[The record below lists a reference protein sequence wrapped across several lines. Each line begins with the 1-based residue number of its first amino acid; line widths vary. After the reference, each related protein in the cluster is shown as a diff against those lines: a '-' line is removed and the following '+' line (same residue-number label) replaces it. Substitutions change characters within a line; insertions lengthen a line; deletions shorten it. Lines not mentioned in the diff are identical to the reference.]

1 MTLILQG
8 TTKTKDLIIDYIEVQ
23 LSSGKTVSLNW
34 DESGIDRTPEG
45 FDAKYKGIYL
55 NGEYANGRLDELRGM
70 QVVDLGLY
78 SESESTASLVIDEMA
93 FTDGEDELLIA
104 GPVFEVKERMQMAKK
119 VQKSASEQ
127 LIEEI
132 QTLGQT
138 QGLNNVFT
146 TFLEMLA
153 VSLNAQV
160 DSRYAEEREKRYQQ
174 MVSGNVSGN
183 AVYICKNVCVD
194 VYGCQRAFGG
204 TQRYS
209 WKYLSQARS
218 EQ

>member
-78 SESESTASLVIDEMA
+78 SESE

-104 GPVFEVKERMQMAKK
+104 GPVFEVKERDAN
-119 VQKSASEQ
+119 
-127 LIEEI
+127 
-132 QTLGQT
+132 G
-138 QGLNNVFT
+138 
-146 TFLEMLA
+146 
-153 VSLNAQV
+153 
-160 DSRYAEEREKRYQQ
+160 
-174 MVSGNVSGN
+174 
-183 AVYICKNVCVD
+183 
-194 VYGCQRAFGG
+194 
-204 TQRYS
+204 
-209 WKYLSQARS
+209 
-218 EQ
+218 